1 MDLPAQGERE
11 RNLLFLCLFALLESS
26 VGWMMPTQIG
36 EGRPTL
42 PILQIQTLISHGNT
56 LKQHLEIMFYQLH
69 THLLAQSRRH
79 KKLIISLVRKNIW
92 LETSPLEDLLIII
105 EKIEEFQFT
114 IFGVFKSWQ
123 VYMVPVSSPWFC
135 RVRT

>member
-26 VGWMMPTQIG
+26 VGWMMSTQIG
-36 EGRPTL
+36 EGRSSL
-42 PILQIQTLISHGNT
+42 PILQIQTLISYGNT
-56 LKQHLEIMFYQLH
+56 LRRHREIMFYQLH
-69 THLLAQSRRH
+69 AHLLAQSSIH
-79 KKLIISLVRKNIW
+79 KNLIISIVRKKIW
-92 LETSPLEDLLIII
+92 LETSPLEDLLTII

-123 VYMVPVSSPWFC
+123 V
-135 RVRT
+135 